1 LQTLAVILL
10 VSLGTGPTLAEQPDH
25 ASALGQKVDRP
36 SLPDFPYGRG
46 YQTGIT
52 HVLRSDGVFWS
63 VLSYR
68 THPNKRDTEGDIVV
82 LGDGSLLAAWSD
94 FYTHRSDDDAPSRI
108 SGRRSTDGGRTW
120 GPMHVVQEPIGSNV
134 MSVSLLRTHRGTV
147 LLTFLAKGGPDGDA
161 IHYVRRSVDD
171 GRTFGSPMAANVG
184 HRRRMANNDRFLELR
199 DPQGTHGDRG
209 RILLA
214 CRDYPSRQGVV
225 VYSDDDGRTWRA
237 GRNVPAV
244 PEWGSQN
251 FNEPGVVELMD
262 GRLWMYGRTTMGF
275 HAQAWSADRGMTW
288 SRPEPMSLRGPC
300 SPLTAEVI
308 PETPYT
314 KKNGWA
320 GDVLLTFPNHDFK
333 RFNRRYTYTA
343 RTPLDAA
350 ISRDG
355 CKTWRH
361 IRTIEED
368 PTVQYGYTS
377 ITFLEDDRVGLRV
390 LLTTHVE
397 PIPGSPNRPHDL
409 KFISIPLKWFY
420 ETVEHPE
427 RGIDFADEE
436 RHITWPT
443 ASHEEPHGG

>member
-1 LQTLAVILL
+1 MHGRRQSTRRGIPGLQTLAVILL

-184 HRRRMANNDRFLELR
+184 HRRRMPTTIASWSSAIRRVRTVIGVGSCLR
-199 DPQGTHGDRG
+199 AATIP
-209 RILLA
+209 
-214 CRDYPSRQGVV
+214 
-225 VYSDDDGRTWRA
+225 
-237 GRNVPAV
+237 
-244 PEWGSQN
+244 
-251 FNEPGVVELMD
+251 
-262 GRLWMYGRTTMGF
+262 
-275 HAQAWSADRGMTW
+275 ADRASSCTPTMTGGPGGPVGTC
-288 SRPEPMSLRGPC
+288 RP
-300 SPLTAEVI
+300 
-308 PETPYT
+308 
-314 KKNGWA
+314 
-320 GDVLLTFPNHDFK
+320 
-333 RFNRRYTYTA
+333 
-343 RTPLDAA
+343 
-350 ISRDG
+350 
-355 CKTWRH
+355 
-361 IRTIEED
+361 
-368 PTVQYGYTS
+368 
-377 ITFLEDDRVGLRV
+377 
-390 LLTTHVE
+390 
-397 PIPGSPNRPHDL
+397 SPNGVPR
-409 KFISIPLKWFY
+409 ISMS
-420 ETVEHPE
+420 
-427 RGIDFADEE
+427 R
-436 RHITWPT
+436 
-443 ASHEEPHGG
+443 ASSS